1 MEVAVSVKHL
11 CFSYENAP
19 EPAVQDVSFEMEF
32 GSYTAIAGVNGSG
45 KSTTARIIAGLLQPS
60 AGTVEIADGL
70 RTGFVFQS
78 PKDQLICGVIARDTA
93 FGPQCQSLPA
103 SEIELRTI
111 ESLKSTGM
119 LDYAMHKSMFLSLG
133 QTQKA
138 ALSGIL
144 AINPDI
150 LILDES
156 VSMLDPK
163 SREEI
168 FTFLD
173 MLHKKKR
180 TILHITHDS
189 DAISRAKDVI
199 VMNGGKTI
207 WKGSSSIFFADK
219 TGSVYRSV
227 FGTPLENRS
236 CFQNKTQNRP
246 AQEILL
252 KAENISFSYGTH
264 DVLKNVSFS
273 LKRGTLTALTG
284 TSGSGKTTL
293 LEILAGL
300 KKQDGG
306 TVRSAD
312 KPLLC
317 QQNSDAA
324 LFEAFAADDVAFGPK
339 NSGIKGKELLECV
352 KTAMN
357 RVNLPFEEFASKQT
371 NCLSGGQKRR
381 LSVAGIIAMKGDILL
396 FDEPSAG
403 LDGAAK
409 YTVMHLL
416 RSLAESGKTVLFTT
430 HHYDEAQFA
439 DTSITLEKAAI
450 ITPEFSPKV
459 QPPQFCCKEAENS
472 EGSKKT
478 VLTEQKSVE
487 GIFSPEYF
495 SRLLDSLSEN
505 HAEQK
510 KLQKLPAVIKYIL
523 FIALFAFS
531 VAVQPVSLCAA
542 LLPVTILYAL
552 CSCCPAKKLFRSLI
566 KILPFL
572 LFFCIIQMI
581 FAPASADDTVF
592 LPYKYFFVTA
602 GKLWQCLKI
611 ILHTECA
618 LCCICAFSSSA
629 TENDILKG
637 FSDLLAP
644 LRLLKI
650 PVKYPVILMEIIFRF
665 IPLLLDEAI
674 SIIKIQLVRGGLKDE
689 KGFFGKIRAIIPLIV
704 PLIIQ
709 TVRRAEILADAMTVR
724 GFK

>member
-1 MEVAVSVKHL
+1 MEFAVSVKQL

-19 EPAVQDVSFEMEF
+19 EPAVQDVSFELDS
-32 GSYTAIAGVNGSG
+32 GSYTVIAGVNGSG

-78 PKDQLICGVIARDTA
+78 PKDQLICGVVARDTA
-93 FGPQCQSLPA
+93 FGPQCQSLPD

-111 ESLKSTGM
+111 ESLKSTGI

-189 DAISRAKDVI
+189 DAISRAKDII
-199 VMNGGKTI
+199 VMNGGKII
-207 WKGSSSIFFADK
+207 WKGNSSSFFADK

-264 DVLKNVSFS
+264 AVLKNISFS

-284 TSGSGKTTL
+284 ASGSGKTTL

-300 KKQDGG
+300 KKHDSG
-306 TVRSAD
+306 TVRSAG

-324 LFEAFAADDVAFGPK
+324 LFEVFAADDVAFGPR

-439 DTSITLEKAAI
+439 DTSITLEKAGL
-450 ITPEFSPKV
+450 ITPDFSP
-459 QPPQFCCKEAENS
+459 EEENKAD
-472 EGSKKT
+472 GQKT
-478 VLTEQKSVE
+478 VLTEQKPSA

-495 SRLLDSLSEN
+495 SKMLDSLSEN
-505 HAEQK
+505 QAEQK
-510 KLQKLPAVIKYIL
+510 RLQKLPAVIKYIL
-523 FIALFAFS
+523 FIALFAVS

-572 LFFCIIQMI
+572 LFFCILQMI

>member
-1 MEVAVSVKHL
+1 MEFAVSVKQL

-19 EPAVQDVSFEMEF
+19 EPAVQDVSFELDS
-32 GSYTAIAGVNGSG
+32 GSYTVIAGVNGSG

-78 PKDQLICGVIARDTA
+78 PKDQLICGVVARDTA
-93 FGPQCQSLPA
+93 FGPQCQSLPD

-111 ESLKSTGM
+111 ESLKSTGI

-189 DAISRAKDVI
+189 DAISRAKDII
-199 VMNGGKTI
+199 VMNGGKII
-207 WKGSSSIFFADK
+207 WKGNSSSFFADK

-264 DVLKNVSFS
+264 AVLKNISFS

-284 TSGSGKTTL
+284 ASGSGKTTL

-300 KKQDGG
+300 KKHDSG
-306 TVRSAD
+306 TVRSAG

-324 LFEAFAADDVAFGPK
+324 LFEVFAADDVAFGPR

-439 DTSITLEKAAI
+439 DTSITLEKAGLIA
-450 ITPEFSPKV
+450 PDFSP
-459 QPPQFCCKEAENS
+459 EEENKAD
-472 EGSKKT
+472 GQKT
-478 VLTEQKSVE
+478 VLTEQKPSA

-495 SRLLDSLSEN
+495 SKMLDSLSEN
-505 HAEQK
+505 QAEQK
-510 KLQKLPAVIKYIL
+510 RLQKLPAVIKYIL
-523 FIALFAFS
+523 FIALFAVS

-572 LFFCIIQMI
+572 LFFCILQMI
-581 FAPASADDTVF
+581 FAPASANDTVF

-644 LRLLKI
+644 LRLLKL

>member
-1 MEVAVSVKHL
+1 MEFAVSVKQL

-19 EPAVQDVSFEMEF
+19 EPAVQDVSFELDS
-32 GSYTAIAGVNGSG
+32 GSYTVIAGVNGSG

-78 PKDQLICGVIARDTA
+78 PKDQLICGVVARDTA
-93 FGPQCQSLPA
+93 FGPQCQSLPD

-111 ESLKSTGM
+111 ESLKSTGI

-189 DAISRAKDVI
+189 DAISRAKDII
-199 VMNGGKTI
+199 VMNGGKII
-207 WKGSSSIFFADK
+207 WKGNSSSFFADK

-264 DVLKNVSFS
+264 AVLKNISFS

-284 TSGSGKTTL
+284 ASGSGKTTL

-300 KKQDGG
+300 KKQDSG
-306 TVRSAD
+306 TVRSAG

-324 LFEAFAADDVAFGPK
+324 LFEVFAADDVAFGPR

-439 DTSITLEKAAI
+439 DTSITLEKAGLIA
-450 ITPEFSPKV
+450 PDFSP
-459 QPPQFCCKEAENS
+459 EEENKAD
-472 EGSKKT
+472 GQKN
-478 VLTEQKSVE
+478 VLTEQKPSA

-495 SRLLDSLSEN
+495 SKMLDSLSEN
-505 HAEQK
+505 QAEQK
-510 KLQKLPAVIKYIL
+510 RLQKLPAVIKYIL
-523 FIALFAFS
+523 FIALFAVS

-572 LFFCIIQMI
+572 LFFCILQMI

>member
-1 MEVAVSVKHL
+1 MEFAVSVKQL

-19 EPAVQDVSFEMEF
+19 EPAVQDVSFELDS
-32 GSYTAIAGVNGSG
+32 GSYTVIAGVNGSG

-78 PKDQLICGVIARDTA
+78 PKDQLICGVVARDTA
-93 FGPQCQSLPA
+93 FGPQCQSLPD

-111 ESLKSTGM
+111 ESLKSTGI

-189 DAISRAKDVI
+189 DAISRAKDII
-199 VMNGGKTI
+199 VMNGGKII
-207 WKGSSSIFFADK
+207 WKGNSSSFFADK

-236 CFQNKTQNRP
+236 CFQNKTQNCP

-264 DVLKNVSFS
+264 AVLKNISFS

-284 TSGSGKTTL
+284 ASGSGKTTL

-300 KKQDGG
+300 KKQDSG
-306 TVRSAD
+306 TVRSAG

-324 LFEAFAADDVAFGPK
+324 LFEVFAADDVAFGPR

-439 DTSITLEKAAI
+439 DTSITLEKAGLIA
-450 ITPEFSPKV
+450 PDFSP
-459 QPPQFCCKEAENS
+459 EEENKAD
-472 EGSKKT
+472 GQKT
-478 VLTEQKSVE
+478 VLTEQKPSA

-495 SRLLDSLSEN
+495 SKMLDSLSEYQ
-505 HAEQK
+505 AEQK
-510 KLQKLPAVIKYIL
+510 RLQKLPAVIKYIL
-523 FIALFAFS
+523 FIALFAVS

-572 LFFCIIQMI
+572 LFFCILQMI
-581 FAPASADDTVF
+581 FAPASANDTVF

>member
-1 MEVAVSVKHL
+1 MEFAVSVKQL

-19 EPAVQDVSFEMEF
+19 EPAVQDVSFELDS
-32 GSYTAIAGVNGSG
+32 GSYTVIAGVNGSG

-93 FGPQCQSLPA
+93 FGPQCQSLPD

-111 ESLKSTGM
+111 ESLKATGI

-189 DAISRAKDVI
+189 DAISRAKDII
-199 VMNGGKTI
+199 VMNGGKII
-207 WKGSSSIFFADK
+207 WKGNSSSFFADK
-219 TGSVYRSV
+219 TSSVYRSV

-264 DVLKNVSFS
+264 AVLKNISFS

-284 TSGSGKTTL
+284 ASGSGKTTL

-300 KKQDGG
+300 KKQDSG
-306 TVRSAD
+306 TVRSAG

-324 LFEAFAADDVAFGPK
+324 LFEVFAADDVAFGPR

-439 DTSITLEKAAI
+439 DTSITLEKAGLIA
-450 ITPEFSPKV
+450 PDFSP
-459 QPPQFCCKEAENS
+459 EEENKAD
-472 EGSKKT
+472 GQKT
-478 VLTEQKSVE
+478 VLTEQKPSA

-495 SRLLDSLSEN
+495 SKMLDSLSEN
-505 HAEQK
+505 QAEQK
-510 KLQKLPAVIKYIL
+510 RLQKLPAVIKYIL
-523 FIALFAFS
+523 FIALFAVS

-572 LFFCIIQMI
+572 LFFCILQMI

-709 TVRRAEILADAMTVR
+709 TVRRAELLADAMTVR

>member
-1 MEVAVSVKHL
+1 MEVAVSIKHL

-60 AGTVEIADGL
+60 GGTVKIASGL
-70 RTGFVFQS
+70 KTGFVFQS

-93 FGPQCQSLPA
+93 FGPQCQSIPA

-111 ESLKSTGM
+111 ESLKATGI

-189 DAISRAKDVI
+189 DAISRAKDII
-199 VMNGGKTI
+199 VMNGGKII
-207 WKGSSSIFFADK
+207 WKGNSSSFFADK

-264 DVLKNVSFS
+264 AVLKNISFS

-284 TSGSGKTTL
+284 ASGSGKTTL

-300 KKQDGG
+300 KKHDSG
-306 TVRSAD
+306 TVRSAG

-324 LFEAFAADDVAFGPK
+324 LFEVFAADDVAFGPR

-439 DTSITLEKAAI
+439 DTSITLEKAGLIA
-450 ITPEFSPKV
+450 PDFSP
-459 QPPQFCCKEAENS
+459 EEENKAD
-472 EGSKKT
+472 GQKT
-478 VLTEQKSVE
+478 VLTEQKPSA

-495 SRLLDSLSEN
+495 SKMLDSLSEN
-505 HAEQK
+505 QAEQK
-510 KLQKLPAVIKYIL
+510 RLQKLPAVIKYIL
-523 FIALFAFS
+523 FIALFAVS

-572 LFFCIIQMI
+572 LFFCILQMI
-581 FAPASADDTVF
+581 FAPASANDTVF

>member
-19 EPAVQDVSFEMEF
+19 EPAVQDVSFELAS
-32 GSYTAIAGVNGSG
+32 GSYTVIAGVNGSG

-93 FGPQCQSLPA
+93 FGPQCQSIPA

-111 ESLKSTGM
+111 ESLKATGM

-264 DVLKNVSFS
+264 KILKNVSFS

-306 TVRSAD
+306 TVRSAG

-439 DTSITLEKAAI
+439 DTSITLEKASLIA
-450 ITPEFSPKV
+450 PDFSP
-459 QPPQFCCKEAENS
+459 EEENKAD
-472 EGSKKT
+472 GQKT
-478 VLTEQKSVE
+478 VLTEQKPSA

-572 LFFCIIQMI
+572 LFFCILQMI
-581 FAPASADDTVF
+581 FAPASANDTVF

>member
-1 MEVAVSVKHL
+1 MEFAVSVKQL

-19 EPAVQDVSFEMEF
+19 EPAVQDVSFELDS
-32 GSYTAIAGVNGSG
+32 GSYTVIAGVNGSG

-78 PKDQLICGVIARDTA
+78 PKDQLICGVVARDTA
-93 FGPQCQSLPA
+93 FGPQCQSLPD

-111 ESLKSTGM
+111 ESLKSTGI

-189 DAISRAKDVI
+189 DAISRAKDII
-199 VMNGGKTI
+199 VMNGGKII
-207 WKGSSSIFFADK
+207 WKGNSSSFFADK

-236 CFQNKTQNRP
+236 CFQKKTQKSP
-246 AQEILL
+246 STEILL

-264 DVLKNVSFS
+264 AVLKNISFS

-284 TSGSGKTTL
+284 ASGSGKTTL

-300 KKQDGG
+300 KKQDSG
-306 TVRSAD
+306 TVRSAG

-324 LFEAFAADDVAFGPK
+324 LFEVFAADDVAFGPR

-439 DTSITLEKAAI
+439 DTSITLEKAGLIA
-450 ITPEFSPKV
+450 PDFSP
-459 QPPQFCCKEAENS
+459 EEENKAD
-472 EGSKKT
+472 GQKT
-478 VLTEQKSVE
+478 VLTEQKPSA

-495 SRLLDSLSEN
+495 SKMLDSLSEN
-505 HAEQK
+505 QAEQK
-510 KLQKLPAVIKYIL
+510 RLQKLPAVIKYIL
-523 FIALFAFS
+523 FIALFAVS

-572 LFFCIIQMI
+572 LFFCILQMI
-581 FAPASADDTVF
+581 FAPASANDTVF

>member
-1 MEVAVSVKHL
+1 MEFAVSVKQL

-19 EPAVQDVSFEMEF
+19 EPAVQDVSFELDS
-32 GSYTAIAGVNGSG
+32 GSYTVIAGVNGSG

-78 PKDQLICGVIARDTA
+78 PKDQLICGVVARDTA
-93 FGPQCQSLPA
+93 FGPQCQSLPD

-111 ESLKSTGM
+111 ESLKSTGI

-189 DAISRAKDVI
+189 DAISRAKDII
-199 VMNGGKTI
+199 VMNGGKII
-207 WKGSSSIFFADK
+207 WKGNSSSFFADK

-264 DVLKNVSFS
+264 AVLKNISFS

-284 TSGSGKTTL
+284 ASGSGKTTL

-300 KKQDGG
+300 KKQDSG
-306 TVRSAD
+306 TVRSAG

-324 LFEAFAADDVAFGPK
+324 LFEVFAADDVAFGPR

-439 DTSITLEKAAI
+439 DTSITLEKAGLIA
-450 ITPEFSPKV
+450 PDFSP
-459 QPPQFCCKEAENS
+459 EEENKAD
-472 EGSKKT
+472 GQKT
-478 VLTEQKSVE
+478 VLTEQKPSA

-495 SRLLDSLSEN
+495 SKMLDSLSEN
-505 HAEQK
+505 QAEQK
-510 KLQKLPAVIKYIL
+510 RLQKLPAVIKYIL
-523 FIALFAFS
+523 FITLFAVS

-572 LFFCIIQMI
+572 LFFCILQMI
-581 FAPASADDTVF
+581 FAPASANDTVF

>member
-1 MEVAVSVKHL
+1 MEFAVSVKQL

-19 EPAVQDVSFEMEF
+19 EPAVQDVSFELDS
-32 GSYTAIAGVNGSG
+32 GSYTVIAGVNGSG

-78 PKDQLICGVIARDTA
+78 PKDQLICGVVARDTA
-93 FGPQCQSLPA
+93 FGPQCQSLPD

-111 ESLKSTGM
+111 ESLKSTGI

-189 DAISRAKDVI
+189 DAISRAKDII
-199 VMNGGKTI
+199 VMNGGKII
-207 WKGSSSIFFADK
+207 WKGNSSSFFADK

-227 FGTPLENRS
+227 FGTPLEKRS
-236 CFQNKTQNRP
+236 CFQKKTQKSP
-246 AQEILL
+246 STEILL

-264 DVLKNVSFS
+264 KILKNVSFS

-284 TSGSGKTTL
+284 ASGSGKTTL

-300 KKQDGG
+300 KKQDSG
-306 TVRSAD
+306 TVRSAG

-324 LFEAFAADDVAFGPK
+324 LFEVFAADDVAFGPR

-439 DTSITLEKAAI
+439 DTSITLEKAGLIA
-450 ITPEFSPKV
+450 PDFSP
-459 QPPQFCCKEAENS
+459 EEENKAD
-472 EGSKKT
+472 GQKT
-478 VLTEQKSVE
+478 VLTEQKPSA

-495 SRLLDSLSEN
+495 SKMLDSLSEN
-505 HAEQK
+505 QAEQK
-510 KLQKLPAVIKYIL
+510 RLQKLPAVIKYIL
-523 FIALFAFS
+523 FIALFAVS

-572 LFFCIIQMI
+572 LFFCILQMI
-581 FAPASADDTVF
+581 FAPASANDTVF

-644 LRLLKI
+644 LRLLKL

>member
-60 AGTVEIADGL
+60 GGTVKIASGL
-70 RTGFVFQS
+70 KTGFVFQS

-264 DVLKNVSFS
+264 AVLKNVSFS

-439 DTSITLEKAAI
+439 DTSITLEKAGLIA
-450 ITPEFSPKV
+450 PDFSP
-459 QPPQFCCKEAENS
+459 EEENKAD
-472 EGSKKT
+472 GQKT
-478 VLTEQKSVE
+478 VLTEQKPSA

-495 SRLLDSLSEN
+495 SKMLDSLSEN
-505 HAEQK
+505 QAEQK
-510 KLQKLPAVIKYIL
+510 RLQKLPAVIKYIL
-523 FIALFAFS
+523 FIALFAVS

-542 LLPVTILYAL
+542 LLPVTILYTL

-572 LFFCIIQMI
+572 LFFCILQMI

-644 LRLLKI
+644 LRLLKL

>member
-1 MEVAVSVKHL
+1 MEFAVSVKQL

-19 EPAVQDVSFEMEF
+19 EPAVQDVSFELDS
-32 GSYTAIAGVNGSG
+32 GSYTVIAGVNGSG

-78 PKDQLICGVIARDTA
+78 PKDQLICGVVARDTA
-93 FGPQCQSLPA
+93 FGPQCQSLPD

-111 ESLKSTGM
+111 ESLKSTGI

-189 DAISRAKDVI
+189 DAISRAKDII
-199 VMNGGKTI
+199 VMNGGKII
-207 WKGSSSIFFADK
+207 WKGNSSSFFADK

-227 FGTPLENRS
+227 FGTPLENRN
-236 CFQNKTQNRP
+236 CFQKKTQKSP
-246 AQEILL
+246 STEILL

-264 DVLKNVSFS
+264 AVLKNISFS

-284 TSGSGKTTL
+284 ASGSGKTTL

-300 KKQDGG
+300 KKHDSG
-306 TVRSAD
+306 TVRSAG

-324 LFEAFAADDVAFGPK
+324 LFEVFAADDVAFGPR

-439 DTSITLEKAAI
+439 DTSITLEKAGLIA
-450 ITPEFSPKV
+450 PDFSP
-459 QPPQFCCKEAENS
+459 EEENKAD
-472 EGSKKT
+472 GQKT
-478 VLTEQKSVE
+478 VLTEQKPSA

-572 LFFCIIQMI
+572 LFFCILQMI
-581 FAPASADDTVF
+581 FAPASANDTVF

>member
-1 MEVAVSVKHL
+1 MEFAVSVKQL

-19 EPAVQDVSFEMEF
+19 EPAVQDVSFELDS
-32 GSYTAIAGVNGSG
+32 GSYTVIAGVNGSG

-70 RTGFVFQS
+70 KTGFVFQS
-78 PKDQLICGVIARDTA
+78 PKDQLICGVVARDTA
-93 FGPQCQSLPA
+93 FGPQCQSLPD

-111 ESLKSTGM
+111 ESLKSTGI

-189 DAISRAKDVI
+189 DAISRAKDII
-199 VMNGGKTI
+199 VMNGGKII
-207 WKGSSSIFFADK
+207 WKGNSSSFFADK
-219 TGSVYRSV
+219 TSSVYRSV

-264 DVLKNVSFS
+264 AVLKNISFS

-284 TSGSGKTTL
+284 ASGSGKTTL

-300 KKQDGG
+300 KKQDSG
-306 TVRSAD
+306 TVRSAG

-324 LFEAFAADDVAFGPK
+324 LFEVFAADDVAFGPR

-439 DTSITLEKAAI
+439 DTSITLEKAGLIA
-450 ITPEFSPKV
+450 PDFSP
-459 QPPQFCCKEAENS
+459 EEENKAD
-472 EGSKKT
+472 GQKT
-478 VLTEQKSVE
+478 VLTEQKPSA

-495 SRLLDSLSEN
+495 SKMLDSLSEN
-505 HAEQK
+505 QAEQK
-510 KLQKLPAVIKYIL
+510 RLQKLPAVIKYIL
-523 FIALFAFS
+523 FIALFAVS

-572 LFFCIIQMI
+572 LFFCILQMI
-581 FAPASADDTVF
+581 FAPASANDTVF

>member
-1 MEVAVSVKHL
+1 MEFAVSVKQL

-19 EPAVQDVSFEMEF
+19 EPAVQDVSFELDS
-32 GSYTAIAGVNGSG
+32 GSYTVIAGVNGSG

-78 PKDQLICGVIARDTA
+78 PKDQLICGVVARDTA
-93 FGPQCQSLPA
+93 FGPQCQSLPD

-111 ESLKSTGM
+111 ESLKSTGI

-189 DAISRAKDVI
+189 DAISRAKDII
-199 VMNGGKTI
+199 VMNGGKII
-207 WKGSSSIFFADK
+207 WKGNSSSFFADK

-264 DVLKNVSFS
+264 AVLKNISFS

-284 TSGSGKTTL
+284 ASGNGKTTL

-300 KKQDGG
+300 KKQDSG
-306 TVRSAD
+306 TVRSAG

-324 LFEAFAADDVAFGPK
+324 LFEVFAADDVAFGPR

-439 DTSITLEKAAI
+439 DTSITLEKAGLIA
-450 ITPEFSPKV
+450 PDFSP
-459 QPPQFCCKEAENS
+459 EEENKAD
-472 EGSKKT
+472 GQKT
-478 VLTEQKSVE
+478 VLTEQKPSA

-495 SRLLDSLSEN
+495 SKMLDSLSEN
-505 HAEQK
+505 QAEQK
-510 KLQKLPAVIKYIL
+510 RLQKLPAVIKYIL
-523 FIALFAFS
+523 FITLFAVS

-572 LFFCIIQMI
+572 LFFCILQMI
-581 FAPASADDTVF
+581 FAPASANDTVF
-592 LPYKYFFVTA
+592 LPHKYFFVTA

>member
-60 AGTVEIADGL
+60 GGTVKIASGL
-70 RTGFVFQS
+70 KTGFVFQS

-189 DAISRAKDVI
+189 DAISRAKDII
-199 VMNGGKTI
+199 VMDGGKII
-207 WKGSSSIFFADK
+207 WKGNSSSFFADK

-264 DVLKNVSFS
+264 AVLKNISFS

-284 TSGSGKTTL
+284 ASGSGKTTL

-300 KKQDGG
+300 KKQDSG
-306 TVRSAD
+306 TVRSAG

-324 LFEAFAADDVAFGPK
+324 LFEVFAADDVAFGPR

-439 DTSITLEKAAI
+439 DTSITLEKAGLIA
-450 ITPEFSPKV
+450 PDFSP
-459 QPPQFCCKEAENS
+459 EEENKAD
-472 EGSKKT
+472 GQKT
-478 VLTEQKSVE
+478 VLTEQKPSA

-572 LFFCIIQMI
+572 LFFCILQMI

-592 LPYKYFFVTA
+592 LPYKHFFVTA

>member
-1 MEVAVSVKHL
+1 MEFAVSVKQL

-19 EPAVQDVSFEMEF
+19 EPAVQDVSFELDS
-32 GSYTAIAGVNGSG
+32 GSYTVIAGVNGSG

-70 RTGFVFQS
+70 KTGFVFQS
-78 PKDQLICGVIARDTA
+78 PKDQLICGVVARDTA
-93 FGPQCQSLPA
+93 FGPQCQSLPD

-111 ESLKSTGM
+111 ESLKSTGI

-189 DAISRAKDVI
+189 DAISRAKDII
-199 VMNGGKTI
+199 VMNGGKII
-207 WKGSSSIFFADK
+207 WKGNSSSFFADK

-264 DVLKNVSFS
+264 AVLKNISFS

-284 TSGSGKTTL
+284 ASGSGKTTL

-300 KKQDGG
+300 KKQDSG
-306 TVRSAD
+306 TVRSAG

-324 LFEAFAADDVAFGPK
+324 LFEVFAADDVAFGPR
-339 NSGIKGKELLECV
+339 NSGIKEKELLECV

-439 DTSITLEKAAI
+439 DTSITLEKAGLIA
-450 ITPEFSPKV
+450 PDFSP
-459 QPPQFCCKEAENS
+459 EEENKAD
-472 EGSKKT
+472 GQKT
-478 VLTEQKSVE
+478 VLTEQKPSA

-495 SRLLDSLSEN
+495 SKMLDSLSEN
-505 HAEQK
+505 QAEQK
-510 KLQKLPAVIKYIL
+510 RLQKLPAVIKYIL
-523 FIALFAFS
+523 FIALFAVS

-572 LFFCIIQMI
+572 LFFCILQMI
-581 FAPASADDTVF
+581 FAPASANDTVF

>member
-1 MEVAVSVKHL
+1 MEFAVSVKQL

-19 EPAVQDVSFEMEF
+19 EPAVQDVSFELDS
-32 GSYTAIAGVNGSG
+32 GSYTVIAGVNGSG

-78 PKDQLICGVIARDTA
+78 PKDQLICGVVARDTA
-93 FGPQCQSLPA
+93 FGPQCQSLPD

-111 ESLKSTGM
+111 ESLKSTGI

-189 DAISRAKDVI
+189 DAISRAKDII
-199 VMNGGKTI
+199 VMNGGKII
-207 WKGSSSIFFADK
+207 WKGNSSSFFADK

-264 DVLKNVSFS
+264 AVLKNISFS

-284 TSGSGKTTL
+284 ASGSGKTTL

-300 KKQDGG
+300 KKQDSG
-306 TVRSAD
+306 TVRSAG

-324 LFEAFAADDVAFGPK
+324 LFEVFAADDVAFGPR

-381 LSVAGIIAMKGDILL
+381 LSVAGIIALKGDILL

-439 DTSITLEKAAI
+439 DTSITLEKAGLIA
-450 ITPEFSPKV
+450 PDFSP
-459 QPPQFCCKEAENS
+459 EEENKAD
-472 EGSKKT
+472 GQKT
-478 VLTEQKSVE
+478 VLTEQKPSA

-495 SRLLDSLSEN
+495 SKMLDSLSEN
-505 HAEQK
+505 QAEQK
-510 KLQKLPAVIKYIL
+510 RLQKLPAVIKYIL
-523 FIALFAFS
+523 FIALFAVS

-572 LFFCIIQMI
+572 LFFCILQMI
-581 FAPASADDTVF
+581 FAPASANDTVF

>member
-1 MEVAVSVKHL
+1 MEFAVSVKQL

-19 EPAVQDVSFEMEF
+19 EPAVQDVSFELDS
-32 GSYTAIAGVNGSG
+32 GSYTVIAGVNGSG

-78 PKDQLICGVIARDTA
+78 PKDQLICGVVARDTA
-93 FGPQCQSLPA
+93 FGPQCQSLPD

-111 ESLKSTGM
+111 ESLKSTGI

-189 DAISRAKDVI
+189 DAISRAKDII
-199 VMNGGKTI
+199 VMNGGKII
-207 WKGSSSIFFADK
+207 WKGNSSSFFADK

-227 FGTPLENRS
+227 FGTPLEKRS
-236 CFQNKTQNRP
+236 CFQKKTQKSP
-246 AQEILL
+246 STEILL

-264 DVLKNVSFS
+264 KILKNVSFS

-284 TSGSGKTTL
+284 ASGSGKTTL

-300 KKQDGG
+300 KKQDSG
-306 TVRSAD
+306 TVRSAG

-324 LFEAFAADDVAFGPK
+324 LFEVFAADDVAFGPR

-430 HHYDEAQFA
+430 HHYDEAHFA
-439 DTSITLEKAAI
+439 DTSITLEKAGLIA
-450 ITPEFSPKV
+450 PDFSP
-459 QPPQFCCKEAENS
+459 EEENKAD
-472 EGSKKT
+472 GQKT
-478 VLTEQKSVE
+478 VLTEQKPSA

-495 SRLLDSLSEN
+495 SKMLDSLSEN
-505 HAEQK
+505 QAEQK
-510 KLQKLPAVIKYIL
+510 RLQKLPAVIKYIL
-523 FIALFAFS
+523 FIALFAVS

-572 LFFCIIQMI
+572 LFFCILQMI

>member
-1 MEVAVSVKHL
+1 MEFAVSVKQL

-19 EPAVQDVSFEMEF
+19 EPAVQDVSFELDS
-32 GSYTAIAGVNGSG
+32 GSYTVIAGVNGSG

-78 PKDQLICGVIARDTA
+78 PKDQLICGVVARDTA
-93 FGPQCQSLPA
+93 FGPQCQSLPD

-111 ESLKSTGM
+111 ESLKSTGI

-189 DAISRAKDVI
+189 DAISRAKDII
-199 VMNGGKTI
+199 VMNGGKII
-207 WKGSSSIFFADK
+207 WKGNSSSFFADK
-219 TGSVYRSV
+219 TGSGYRSV

-264 DVLKNVSFS
+264 AVLKNISFS

-284 TSGSGKTTL
+284 ASGSGKTTL

-300 KKQDGG
+300 KKQDSG
-306 TVRSAD
+306 TVRSAG

-324 LFEAFAADDVAFGPK
+324 LFEVFAADDVAFGPR

-439 DTSITLEKAAI
+439 DTSITLEKAGLIA
-450 ITPEFSPKV
+450 PDFSP
-459 QPPQFCCKEAENS
+459 EEENKAD
-472 EGSKKT
+472 GQKT
-478 VLTEQKSVE
+478 VLTEQKPSA

-495 SRLLDSLSEN
+495 SKMLDSLSEN
-505 HAEQK
+505 QAEQK
-510 KLQKLPAVIKYIL
+510 RLQKLPAVIKYIL
-523 FIALFAFS
+523 FIALFAVS

-572 LFFCIIQMI
+572 LFFCILQMI

>member
-1 MEVAVSVKHL
+1 MEFAVSVKQL

-19 EPAVQDVSFEMEF
+19 EPAVQDVSFELDS
-32 GSYTAIAGVNGSG
+32 GSYTVIAGVNGSG

-78 PKDQLICGVIARDTA
+78 PKDQLICGVVARDTA
-93 FGPQCQSLPA
+93 FGPQCQSLPD

-111 ESLKSTGM
+111 ESLKSTGI

-189 DAISRAKDVI
+189 DAISRAKDII
-199 VMNGGKTI
+199 VMNGGKII
-207 WKGSSSIFFADK
+207 WKGNSSSFFADK

-264 DVLKNVSFS
+264 AVLKNISFS

-284 TSGSGKTTL
+284 ASGSGKTTL

-300 KKQDGG
+300 KKHDSG
-306 TVRSAD
+306 TVRSAG

-324 LFEAFAADDVAFGPK
+324 LFEVFAADDVAFGPR

-439 DTSITLEKAAI
+439 DTSITLEKAGLIA
-450 ITPEFSPKV
+450 PDFSP
-459 QPPQFCCKEAENS
+459 EEENKAD
-472 EGSKKT
+472 GQKT
-478 VLTEQKSVE
+478 VLTEQKPSA

-495 SRLLDSLSEN
+495 SKMLDSLSEN
-505 HAEQK
+505 QAEQK
-510 KLQKLPAVIKYIL
+510 RLQKLPAVIKYIL
-523 FIALFAFS
+523 FIALFAVS

-572 LFFCIIQMI
+572 LFFCILQMI
-581 FAPASADDTVF
+581 FAPASANDTVF

>member
-1 MEVAVSVKHL
+1 MEFAVSVKQL

-19 EPAVQDVSFEMEF
+19 EPAVQDVSFELDS
-32 GSYTAIAGVNGSG
+32 GSYTVIAGVNGSG

-60 AGTVEIADGL
+60 AGTVEIAAGL

-93 FGPQCQSLPA
+93 FGPQCQSIPA

-111 ESLKSTGM
+111 ESLKATGM

-156 VSMLDPK
+156 VSMIDPK

-189 DAISRAKDVI
+189 DAISRAKDII
-199 VMNGGKTI
+199 VMNGGKII
-207 WKGSSSIFFADK
+207 WKGNSSSFFADK

-227 FGTPLENRS
+227 FGTPLEKRS
-236 CFQNKTQNRP
+236 CFQKKTQKSP
-246 AQEILL
+246 STEILL

-264 DVLKNVSFS
+264 KILKNVSFS

-284 TSGSGKTTL
+284 ASGSGKTTL

-300 KKQDGG
+300 KKQDSG

-324 LFEAFAADDVAFGPK
+324 LFEAFAADDVAFGPR

-439 DTSITLEKAAI
+439 DTSITLEKAGLIA
-450 ITPEFSPKV
+450 PDFSP
-459 QPPQFCCKEAENS
+459 EEENKAD
-472 EGSKKT
+472 GQKT
-478 VLTEQKSVE
+478 VLTEQKPSA

-572 LFFCIIQMI
+572 LFFCILQMI
-581 FAPASADDTVF
+581 FAPASANDTVF

-689 KGFFGKIRAIIPLIV
+689 KGFFGKIRTIIPLIV

>member
-1 MEVAVSVKHL
+1 MEFAVSVKQL

-19 EPAVQDVSFEMEF
+19 EPAVQDVSFELDS
-32 GSYTAIAGVNGSG
+32 GSYTVIAGVNGSG

-78 PKDQLICGVIARDTA
+78 PKDQLICGVVARDTA
-93 FGPQCQSLPA
+93 FGPQCQSLPD

-111 ESLKSTGM
+111 ESLKSTGI

-189 DAISRAKDVI
+189 DAISRAKDII
-199 VMNGGKTI
+199 VMNGGKII
-207 WKGSSSIFFADK
+207 WKGNSSSFFADK

-236 CFQNKTQNRP
+236 CFQNKTQNLP

-264 DVLKNVSFS
+264 AVLKNISFS

-284 TSGSGKTTL
+284 ASGNGKTTL

-300 KKQDGG
+300 KKQDSG
-306 TVRSAD
+306 TVRSAG

-324 LFEAFAADDVAFGPK
+324 LFEVFAADDVAFGPR

-439 DTSITLEKAAI
+439 DTSITLEKAGLIA
-450 ITPEFSPKV
+450 PDFSP
-459 QPPQFCCKEAENS
+459 EEENKAD
-472 EGSKKT
+472 GQKT
-478 VLTEQKSVE
+478 VLTEQKPSA

-495 SRLLDSLSEN
+495 SKMLDSLSEN
-505 HAEQK
+505 QAEQK
-510 KLQKLPAVIKYIL
+510 RLQKLPAVIKYIL
-523 FIALFAFS
+523 FITLFAVS

-572 LFFCIIQMI
+572 LFFCILQMI

>member
-1 MEVAVSVKHL
+1 MEFAVSVKQL

-19 EPAVQDVSFEMEF
+19 EPAVQDVSFELDS
-32 GSYTAIAGVNGSG
+32 GSYTVIAGVNGSG

-78 PKDQLICGVIARDTA
+78 PKDQLICGVVARDTA
-93 FGPQCQSLPA
+93 FGPQCQSLPD

-111 ESLKSTGM
+111 ESLKSTGI

-189 DAISRAKDVI
+189 DAISRAKDII
-199 VMNGGKTI
+199 VMNGGKII
-207 WKGSSSIFFADK
+207 WKGNSSSFFADK

-227 FGTPLENRS
+227 FGTPLEKRS
-236 CFQNKTQNRP
+236 CFQKKTQKSP
-246 AQEILL
+246 STEILL

-264 DVLKNVSFS
+264 KILKNVSFS

-284 TSGSGKTTL
+284 ASGSGKTTL

-300 KKQDGG
+300 KKQDSG

-324 LFEAFAADDVAFGPK
+324 LFEVFAADDVAFGPR

-439 DTSITLEKAAI
+439 DTSITLEKAGLIA
-450 ITPEFSPKV
+450 PDFSP
-459 QPPQFCCKEAENS
+459 EEENKAD
-472 EGSKKT
+472 GQKT
-478 VLTEQKSVE
+478 VLTEQKPSA

-495 SRLLDSLSEN
+495 SKMLDSLSEN
-505 HAEQK
+505 QAEQK
-510 KLQKLPAVIKYIL
+510 RLQKLPAVIKYIL
-523 FIALFAFS
+523 FIALFAVS

-572 LFFCIIQMI
+572 LFFCILQMI

>member
-1 MEVAVSVKHL
+1 MEFAVSVKQL

-19 EPAVQDVSFEMEF
+19 EPAVQDVSFELDS
-32 GSYTAIAGVNGSG
+32 GSYTVIAGVNGSG

-78 PKDQLICGVIARDTA
+78 PKDQLICGVVARDTA
-93 FGPQCQSLPA
+93 FGPQCQSLPD

-111 ESLKSTGM
+111 ESLKSTGI

-189 DAISRAKDVI
+189 DAISRAKDII
-199 VMNGGKTI
+199 VMNGGKII
-207 WKGSSSIFFADK
+207 WKGNSSSFFADK

-264 DVLKNVSFS
+264 AVLKNISFS

-284 TSGSGKTTL
+284 ASGSGKTTL

-300 KKQDGG
+300 KKQDSG

-312 KPLLC
+312 KPLLG

-324 LFEAFAADDVAFGPK
+324 LFEVFAADDVAFGPR

-439 DTSITLEKAAI
+439 DTSITLEKAGLIA
-450 ITPEFSPKV
+450 PDFSP
-459 QPPQFCCKEAENS
+459 EEENKAD
-472 EGSKKT
+472 GQKT
-478 VLTEQKSVE
+478 VLTEQKPSA

-495 SRLLDSLSEN
+495 SKMLDSLSEN
-505 HAEQK
+505 QAEQK
-510 KLQKLPAVIKYIL
+510 RLQKLPAVIKYIL
-523 FIALFAFS
+523 FIALFAVS

-572 LFFCIIQMI
+572 LFFCILQMI
-581 FAPASADDTVF
+581 FAPASANDTVF

>member
-1 MEVAVSVKHL
+1 MEFAVSVKQL

-19 EPAVQDVSFEMEF
+19 EPAVQDVSFELDS
-32 GSYTAIAGVNGSG
+32 GSYTVIAGVNGSG

-78 PKDQLICGVIARDTA
+78 PKDQLICGVVARDTA
-93 FGPQCQSLPA
+93 FGPQCQSLPD

-111 ESLKSTGM
+111 ESLKSTGI

-189 DAISRAKDVI
+189 DAISRAKDII
-199 VMNGGKTI
+199 VMNGGKII
-207 WKGSSSIFFADK
+207 WKGNSSSFFADK

-236 CFQNKTQNRP
+236 CFQNKTQNCP

-264 DVLKNVSFS
+264 AVLKNISFS

-284 TSGSGKTTL
+284 ASGSGKTTL

-300 KKQDGG
+300 KKQDSG
-306 TVRSAD
+306 TVRSAG

-324 LFEAFAADDVAFGPK
+324 LFEVFAADDVAFGPR

-439 DTSITLEKAAI
+439 DTSITLEKAGLIA
-450 ITPEFSPKV
+450 PDFSP
-459 QPPQFCCKEAENS
+459 EEENKAD
-472 EGSKKT
+472 GQKT
-478 VLTEQKSVE
+478 VLTEQKPSA
-487 GIFSPEYF
+487 GRFSPEYF
-495 SRLLDSLSEN
+495 SKMLDSLSEYQ
-505 HAEQK
+505 AEQK
-510 KLQKLPAVIKYIL
+510 RLQKLPAVIKYIL
-523 FIALFAFS
+523 FIALFAVS

-572 LFFCIIQMI
+572 LFFCILQMI
-581 FAPASADDTVF
+581 FAPASANDTVF

>member
-19 EPAVQDVSFEMEF
+19 EPAVQDVSFELAS
-32 GSYTAIAGVNGSG
+32 GSYTVIAGVNGSG

-189 DAISRAKDVI
+189 DAISRAKDII
-199 VMNGGKTI
+199 VMNGGKII
-207 WKGSSSIFFADK
+207 WKGTTGSFFADK

-264 DVLKNVSFS
+264 KILKNVSFS

-284 TSGSGKTTL
+284 ASGSGKTTL

-300 KKQDGG
+300 KKQDSG

-324 LFEAFAADDVAFGPK
+324 LFEVFAADDVAFGPR

-439 DTSITLEKAAI
+439 DTSITLEKASLIA
-450 ITPEFSPKV
+450 PDFSP
-459 QPPQFCCKEAENS
+459 EEENKAD
-472 EGSKKT
+472 GQKT
-478 VLTEQKSVE
+478 VLTEQKPSA

-505 HAEQK
+505 QAEQK
-510 KLQKLPAVIKYIL
+510 RLQKLPAVIKYIL
-523 FIALFAFS
+523 FIALFAVS

-572 LFFCIIQMI
+572 LFFCILQMI

>member
-19 EPAVQDVSFEMEF
+19 EPAVQDVSFELDS

-111 ESLKSTGM
+111 ESLKATGM

-189 DAISRAKDVI
+189 DAISRAKDII
-199 VMNGGKTI
+199 VMNGGKII
-207 WKGSSSIFFADK
+207 WKGNSSSFFADK
-219 TGSVYRSV
+219 TGSVYHSV

-264 DVLKNVSFS
+264 AVLKNISFS

-284 TSGSGKTTL
+284 ASGSGKTTL

-300 KKQDGG
+300 KKQDSG
-306 TVRSAD
+306 TVRSAG

-324 LFEAFAADDVAFGPK
+324 LFEVFAADDVAFGPR

-439 DTSITLEKAAI
+439 DTSITLEKAGLIA
-450 ITPEFSPKV
+450 PDFSP
-459 QPPQFCCKEAENS
+459 EEENKAD
-472 EGSKKT
+472 GQKT
-478 VLTEQKSVE
+478 VLTEQKPSA

-495 SRLLDSLSEN
+495 SKMLDSLSEN
-505 HAEQK
+505 QAEQK
-510 KLQKLPAVIKYIL
+510 RLQKLPAVIKYIL
-523 FIALFAFS
+523 FIALFAVS

-572 LFFCIIQMI
+572 LFFCILQMI

>member
-1 MEVAVSVKHL
+1 MEFAVSVKQL

-19 EPAVQDVSFEMEF
+19 EPAVQDVSFELDS
-32 GSYTAIAGVNGSG
+32 GSYTVIAGVNGSG

-78 PKDQLICGVIARDTA
+78 PKDQLICGVVARDTA
-93 FGPQCQSLPA
+93 FGPQCQSLPD

-111 ESLKSTGM
+111 ESLKSTGI

-189 DAISRAKDVI
+189 DAISRAKDII
-199 VMNGGKTI
+199 VMNGGKII
-207 WKGSSSIFFADK
+207 WKGNSSSFFADK

-227 FGTPLENRS
+227 FGTPLEKRS
-236 CFQNKTQNRP
+236 CFQKKTQKSP
-246 AQEILL
+246 STEILL

-264 DVLKNVSFS
+264 KILKNVSFS

-284 TSGSGKTTL
+284 ASGSGKTTL

-300 KKQDGG
+300 KKQDSG

-324 LFEAFAADDVAFGPK
+324 LFEAFAADDVAFGPR

-439 DTSITLEKAAI
+439 DTSITLEKASLIA
-450 ITPEFSPKV
+450 PDFSP
-459 QPPQFCCKEAENS
+459 EEENKAD
-472 EGSKKT
+472 GQKT
-478 VLTEQKSVE
+478 VLTEQKPSA

-505 HAEQK
+505 QAEQK
-510 KLQKLPAVIKYIL
+510 RLQKLPAVIKYIL

-644 LRLLKI
+644 LRLLKL

>member
-1 MEVAVSVKHL
+1 MEFAVSVKQL

-19 EPAVQDVSFEMEF
+19 EPAVQDVSFELDS
-32 GSYTAIAGVNGSG
+32 GSYTVIAGVNGSG

-78 PKDQLICGVIARDTA
+78 PKDQLICGVVARDTA
-93 FGPQCQSLPA
+93 FGPQCQSLPD

-111 ESLKSTGM
+111 ESLKSTGI

-189 DAISRAKDVI
+189 DAISRAKDII
-199 VMNGGKTI
+199 VMNGGKII
-207 WKGSSSIFFADK
+207 WKGNSSSFFADK

-227 FGTPLENRS
+227 FGTPLEKRS
-236 CFQNKTQNRP
+236 CFQKKTQKSP
-246 AQEILL
+246 STEILL

-264 DVLKNVSFS
+264 AVLKNISFS

-284 TSGSGKTTL
+284 ASGSGKTTL

-300 KKQDGG
+300 KKQDSG
-306 TVRSAD
+306 TVRSAG

-324 LFEAFAADDVAFGPK
+324 LFEVFAADDVAFGPR

-430 HHYDEAQFA
+430 HHYDEAHFA
-439 DTSITLEKAAI
+439 DTSITLEKAGLIA
-450 ITPEFSPKV
+450 PDFSP
-459 QPPQFCCKEAENS
+459 EEENKAD
-472 EGSKKT
+472 GQKN
-478 VLTEQKSVE
+478 VLTEQKPSA

-495 SRLLDSLSEN
+495 SKMLDSLSEN
-505 HAEQK
+505 QAEQK
-510 KLQKLPAVIKYIL
+510 RLQKLPAVIKYIL
-523 FIALFAFS
+523 FIALFAVS

-572 LFFCIIQMI
+572 LFFCILQMI

>member
-1 MEVAVSVKHL
+1 MEFAVSVKQL

-19 EPAVQDVSFEMEF
+19 EPAVQDVSFELDS
-32 GSYTAIAGVNGSG
+32 GSYTVIAGVNGSG

-78 PKDQLICGVIARDTA
+78 PKDQLICGVVARDTA
-93 FGPQCQSLPA
+93 FGPQCQSLPD

-111 ESLKSTGM
+111 ESLKSTGI

-189 DAISRAKDVI
+189 DAISRAKDII
-199 VMNGGKTI
+199 VMNGGKII
-207 WKGSSSIFFADK
+207 WKGNSSSFFADK

-264 DVLKNVSFS
+264 AVLKNISFS

-284 TSGSGKTTL
+284 ASGSGKTTL

-300 KKQDGG
+300 KKQDSG
-306 TVRSAD
+306 TVRSAG

-324 LFEAFAADDVAFGPK
+324 LFEVFAADDVAFGPR

-439 DTSITLEKAAI
+439 DTSITLEKAGLIA
-450 ITPEFSPKV
+450 PDFSP
-459 QPPQFCCKEAENS
+459 EEENKAD
-472 EGSKKT
+472 GQKN
-478 VLTEQKSVE
+478 VLTEQKPSA

-495 SRLLDSLSEN
+495 SKMLDSLSEN
-505 HAEQK
+505 QAEQK
-510 KLQKLPAVIKYIL
+510 RLQKLPAVIKYIL

-572 LFFCIIQMI
+572 LFFCILQMI

>member
-1 MEVAVSVKHL
+1 MEFAVSVKQL

-19 EPAVQDVSFEMEF
+19 EPAVQDVSFELDS
-32 GSYTAIAGVNGSG
+32 GSYTVIAGVNGSG

-78 PKDQLICGVIARDTA
+78 PKDQLICGVVARDTA
-93 FGPQCQSLPA
+93 FGPQCQSLPD

-111 ESLKSTGM
+111 ESLKSTGI

-189 DAISRAKDVI
+189 DAISRAKDII
-199 VMNGGKTI
+199 VMNGGKII
-207 WKGSSSIFFADK
+207 WKGNSSSFFADK

-264 DVLKNVSFS
+264 AVLKNISFS

-284 TSGSGKTTL
+284 ASGNGKTTL

-300 KKQDGG
+300 KKQDSG
-306 TVRSAD
+306 TVRSAG

-324 LFEAFAADDVAFGPK
+324 LFEVFAADDVAFGPR

-430 HHYDEAQFA
+430 HHYDEAHFA
-439 DTSITLEKAAI
+439 DTSITLEKAGLIA
-450 ITPEFSPKV
+450 PDFSP
-459 QPPQFCCKEAENS
+459 EEENKAD
-472 EGSKKT
+472 GQKT
-478 VLTEQKSVE
+478 VLTEQKPSA

-523 FIALFAFS
+523 FIALFAVS
-531 VAVQPVSLCAA
+531 VAVQPVSLCTA

-572 LFFCIIQMI
+572 LFFCILQMI

-709 TVRRAEILADAMTVR
+709 TGRRAEILADAMTVR

>member
-1 MEVAVSVKHL
+1 MEFAVSVKQL

-19 EPAVQDVSFEMEF
+19 EPAVQDVSFELDS
-32 GSYTAIAGVNGSG
+32 GSYTVIAGVNGSG

-78 PKDQLICGVIARDTA
+78 PKDQLICGVVARDTA
-93 FGPQCQSLPA
+93 FGPQCQSLPD

-111 ESLKSTGM
+111 ESLKSTGI

-189 DAISRAKDVI
+189 DAISRAKDII
-199 VMNGGKTI
+199 VMNGGKII
-207 WKGSSSIFFADK
+207 WKGNSSSFFADK

-264 DVLKNVSFS
+264 AVLKNISFS

-284 TSGSGKTTL
+284 ASGSGKTTL

-300 KKQDGG
+300 KKHDSG
-306 TVRSAD
+306 TVRSAG

-324 LFEAFAADDVAFGPK
+324 LFEVFAADDVAFGPR

-439 DTSITLEKAAI
+439 DTSITLEKAGLIA
-450 ITPEFSPKV
+450 PDFSP
-459 QPPQFCCKEAENS
+459 EEENKAD
-472 EGSKKT
+472 GQKT
-478 VLTEQKSVE
+478 VLTEQKPSA

-495 SRLLDSLSEN
+495 SKMLDSLSEN
-505 HAEQK
+505 QAEQK
-510 KLQKLPAVIKYIL
+510 RLQKLPAVIKYIL
-523 FIALFAFS
+523 FIALFAVS

-572 LFFCIIQMI
+572 LFFCILQMI

-644 LRLLKI
+644 LRLLKL

>member
-19 EPAVQDVSFEMEF
+19 EPAVQDVSFELAS
-32 GSYTAIAGVNGSG
+32 GSYTVIAGVNGSG

-111 ESLKSTGM
+111 ESLKATGM

-199 VMNGGKTI
+199 VMNGGKII
-207 WKGSSSIFFADK
+207 WKGSRSSFFADK

-264 DVLKNVSFS
+264 KILKNVSFS

-284 TSGSGKTTL
+284 ASGSGKTTL

-300 KKQDGG
+300 KKQDSG
-306 TVRSAD
+306 TVWSAD

-439 DTSITLEKAAI
+439 DTSITLEKAGLIA
-450 ITPEFSPKV
+450 PDFSP
-459 QPPQFCCKEAENS
+459 EEENKAD
-472 EGSKKT
+472 GQKT
-478 VLTEQKSVE
+478 VLTEQKPSA

-495 SRLLDSLSEN
+495 SKMLDSLSEN
-505 HAEQK
+505 QAEQK
-510 KLQKLPAVIKYIL
+510 RLQKLPAVIKYIL
-523 FIALFAFS
+523 FIALFAVS

-572 LFFCIIQMI
+572 LFFCILQMI
-581 FAPASADDTVF
+581 FAPASANDTVF

>member
-1 MEVAVSVKHL
+1 MEFAVSVKQL

-19 EPAVQDVSFEMEF
+19 EPAVQDVSFELDS
-32 GSYTAIAGVNGSG
+32 GSYTVIAGVNGSG

-78 PKDQLICGVIARDTA
+78 PKDQLICGVVARDTA
-93 FGPQCQSLPA
+93 FGPQCQSLPD

-111 ESLKSTGM
+111 ESLKSTGI

-189 DAISRAKDVI
+189 DAISRAKDII
-199 VMNGGKTI
+199 VMNGGKII
-207 WKGSSSIFFADK
+207 WKGNSSSFFADK

-264 DVLKNVSFS
+264 AVLKNISFS

-284 TSGSGKTTL
+284 ASGSGKTTL

-300 KKQDGG
+300 KKHDSG
-306 TVRSAD
+306 TVRSAG

-324 LFEAFAADDVAFGPK
+324 LFEVFAADDVAFGPR

-439 DTSITLEKAAI
+439 DTSITLEKAGLIA
-450 ITPEFSPKV
+450 PDFSP
-459 QPPQFCCKEAENS
+459 EEENKAD
-472 EGSKKT
+472 GQKN
-478 VLTEQKSVE
+478 VLTEQKPSA

-495 SRLLDSLSEN
+495 SKMLDSLSEN
-505 HAEQK
+505 QAEQK
-510 KLQKLPAVIKYIL
+510 RLQKLPAVIKYIL
-523 FIALFAFS
+523 FIALFAVS

-572 LFFCIIQMI
+572 LFFCILQMI
-581 FAPASADDTVF
+581 FAPASANDTVF

>member
-1 MEVAVSVKHL
+1 MEFAVSVKQL

-19 EPAVQDVSFEMEF
+19 EPAVQDVSFELDS
-32 GSYTAIAGVNGSG
+32 GSYTVIAGVNGSG

-111 ESLKSTGM
+111 ESLKSTGI

-199 VMNGGKTI
+199 VMNGGKII
-207 WKGSSSIFFADK
+207 WKGSSSSFFAAK

-236 CFQNKTQNRP
+236 CFQKKTQKSP
-246 AQEILL
+246 STEILL
-252 KAENISFSYGTH
+252 KAEDLSFSYGTH
-264 DVLKNVSFS
+264 KILKNVSFS

-284 TSGSGKTTL
+284 ASGSGKTTL

-300 KKQDGG
+300 KEQDSG

-324 LFEAFAADDVAFGPK
+324 LFEVFAADDVAFGPR

-439 DTSITLEKAAI
+439 DTSITLEKAGLIA
-450 ITPEFSPKV
+450 PDFSP
-459 QPPQFCCKEAENS
+459 EEENKAD
-472 EGSKKT
+472 GQKT
-478 VLTEQKSVE
+478 VLTEQKPSA

-495 SRLLDSLSEN
+495 SKMLDSLSEN
-505 HAEQK
+505 QAEQK
-510 KLQKLPAVIKYIL
+510 RLQKLPAVIKYIL
-523 FIALFAFS
+523 FIALFAVS

-552 CSCCPAKKLFRSLI
+552 CSCYPAKKLFRSLI

-572 LFFCIIQMI
+572 LFFCILQMI

-592 LPYKYFFVTA
+592 LPYKHFFVTA

>member
-1 MEVAVSVKHL
+1 MEFAVSVKQL

-19 EPAVQDVSFEMEF
+19 EPAVQDVSFELDS
-32 GSYTAIAGVNGSG
+32 GSYTVIAGVNGSG

-78 PKDQLICGVIARDTA
+78 PKDQLICGVVARDTA
-93 FGPQCQSLPA
+93 FGPQCQSLPD

-111 ESLKSTGM
+111 ESLKSTGI

-189 DAISRAKDVI
+189 DAISRAKDII
-199 VMNGGKTI
+199 VMNGGKII
-207 WKGSSSIFFADK
+207 WKGNSSSFFADK

-264 DVLKNVSFS
+264 AVLKNISFS

-284 TSGSGKTTL
+284 ASGNGKTTL

-300 KKQDGG
+300 KKQDSG
-306 TVRSAD
+306 TVRSAG

-324 LFEAFAADDVAFGPK
+324 LFEVFAADDVAFGPR

-430 HHYDEAQFA
+430 HHYDEAHFA
-439 DTSITLEKAAI
+439 DTSITLEKAGLIA
-450 ITPEFSPKV
+450 PDFSP
-459 QPPQFCCKEAENS
+459 EEENKAD
-472 EGSKKT
+472 GQKT
-478 VLTEQKSVE
+478 VLTEQKPSA

-495 SRLLDSLSEN
+495 SKMLDSLSEN
-505 HAEQK
+505 QAEQK
-510 KLQKLPAVIKYIL
+510 RLQKLPAVIKYIL
-523 FIALFAFS
+523 FIALFAVS

-572 LFFCIIQMI
+572 LFFCILQMI
-581 FAPASADDTVF
+581 FAPASANDTVF

-644 LRLLKI
+644 LRLLKL

>member
-1 MEVAVSVKHL
+1 MEFAVSVKQL

-19 EPAVQDVSFEMEF
+19 EPAVQDVSFELDS
-32 GSYTAIAGVNGSG
+32 GSYTVIAGVNGSG

-78 PKDQLICGVIARDTA
+78 PKDQLICGVVARDTA
-93 FGPQCQSLPA
+93 FGPQCQSLPD

-111 ESLKSTGM
+111 ESLKSTGI

-189 DAISRAKDVI
+189 DAISRAKDII
-199 VMNGGKTI
+199 VMNGGKII
-207 WKGSSSIFFADK
+207 WKGNSSSFFADK

-264 DVLKNVSFS
+264 AVLKNISFS

-284 TSGSGKTTL
+284 ASGSGKTTL

-300 KKQDGG
+300 KKHDSG
-306 TVRSAD
+306 TVRSAG

-324 LFEAFAADDVAFGPK
+324 LFEVFAADDVAFGPR

-439 DTSITLEKAAI
+439 DTSITLEKAGLIA
-450 ITPEFSPKV
+450 PDFSP
-459 QPPQFCCKEAENS
+459 EEENKAD
-472 EGSKKT
+472 GQKT
-478 VLTEQKSVE
+478 VLTEQKPSA

-495 SRLLDSLSEN
+495 SKMLDSLSEN
-505 HAEQK
+505 QAEQK
-510 KLQKLPAVIKYIL
+510 RLQKLPAVIKYIL
-523 FIALFAFS
+523 FIALFAVS

-542 LLPVTILYAL
+542 LLPVTILYAI

-572 LFFCIIQMI
+572 LFFCILQMI

>member
-1 MEVAVSVKHL
+1 MEFAVSVKQL

-19 EPAVQDVSFEMEF
+19 EPAVQDVSFELDS
-32 GSYTAIAGVNGSG
+32 GSYTVIAGVNGSG

-78 PKDQLICGVIARDTA
+78 PKDQLICGVVARDTA

-111 ESLKSTGM
+111 ESLKSTGI

-189 DAISRAKDVI
+189 DAISRAKDII
-199 VMNGGKTI
+199 VMNGGKII
-207 WKGSSSIFFADK
+207 WKGNSSSFFADK
-219 TGSVYRSV
+219 TGSVYHSV

-236 CFQNKTQNRP
+236 CFQNKKQNRP

-264 DVLKNVSFS
+264 AVLKNISFS

-284 TSGSGKTTL
+284 ASGNGKTTL

-300 KKQDGG
+300 KKQDSG
-306 TVRSAD
+306 TVRSAG

-324 LFEAFAADDVAFGPK
+324 LFEVFAADDVAFGPR

-430 HHYDEAQFA
+430 HHYDEAHFA
-439 DTSITLEKAAI
+439 DTSITLEKAGLIA
-450 ITPEFSPKV
+450 PDFSP
-459 QPPQFCCKEAENS
+459 EEENKAD
-472 EGSKKT
+472 GQKT
-478 VLTEQKSVE
+478 VLTEQKPSA

-495 SRLLDSLSEN
+495 SKMLDSLSEN
-505 HAEQK
+505 QAEQK
-510 KLQKLPAVIKYIL
+510 RLQKLPAVIKYIL
-523 FIALFAFS
+523 FIALFAVS

-572 LFFCIIQMI
+572 LFFCILQMI
-581 FAPASADDTVF
+581 FAPASANDTVF

>member
-1 MEVAVSVKHL
+1 MEFAVSVKQL

-19 EPAVQDVSFEMEF
+19 EPAVQDVSFELDS
-32 GSYTAIAGVNGSG
+32 GSYTVIAGVNGSG

-70 RTGFVFQS
+70 KTGFVFQS
-78 PKDQLICGVIARDTA
+78 PKDQLICGVVARDTA
-93 FGPQCQSLPA
+93 FGPQCQSLPD

-111 ESLKSTGM
+111 ESLKSTGI

-189 DAISRAKDVI
+189 DAISRAKDII
-199 VMNGGKTI
+199 VMNGGKII
-207 WKGSSSIFFADK
+207 WKGNSSSFFADK

-264 DVLKNVSFS
+264 AVLKNISFS

-284 TSGSGKTTL
+284 ASGSGKTTL

-300 KKQDGG
+300 KKQDSG
-306 TVRSAD
+306 TVRSAG

-324 LFEAFAADDVAFGPK
+324 LFEVFAADDVAFGPR

-381 LSVAGIIAMKGDILL
+381 LSVAGIIAMKEGDILL

-439 DTSITLEKAAI
+439 DTSITLEKAGLIA
-450 ITPEFSPKV
+450 PDFSP
-459 QPPQFCCKEAENS
+459 EEENKAD
-472 EGSKKT
+472 GQKT
-478 VLTEQKSVE
+478 VLTEQKPSA

-495 SRLLDSLSEN
+495 SKMLDSLSEN
-505 HAEQK
+505 QAEQK
-510 KLQKLPAVIKYIL
+510 RLQKLPAVIKYIL
-523 FIALFAFS
+523 FIALFAVS

-572 LFFCIIQMI
+572 LFFCILQMI
-581 FAPASADDTVF
+581 FAPASANDTVF

>member
-19 EPAVQDVSFEMEF
+19 EPAVQDVSFELAS
-32 GSYTAIAGVNGSG
+32 GSYTVIAGVNGSG

-264 DVLKNVSFS
+264 KILKNVSFS

-284 TSGSGKTTL
+284 ASGSGKTTL

-300 KKQDGG
+300 KKQDSG

-324 LFEAFAADDVAFGPK
+324 LFEAFAADDVAFGPR

-439 DTSITLEKAAI
+439 DTSITLEKAGLIA
-450 ITPEFSPKV
+450 PDFSP
-459 QPPQFCCKEAENS
+459 EEENKAD
-472 EGSKKT
+472 GQKT

-505 HAEQK
+505 QAEQK
-510 KLQKLPAVIKYIL
+510 RLQKLPAVIKYIL
-523 FIALFAFS
+523 FIALFAVS

-572 LFFCIIQMI
+572 LFFCILQMI
-581 FAPASADDTVF
+581 FAPASANDTVF